1 MIPPALISF
10 AARIGIRGGI
20 IAALV
25 LFGAVQ
31 TWRLSGT
38 KGDLAAC
45 EADKAQMVQASAIA
59 GERAVAARNAA
70 QQRYSELAKDA
81 DHELEQVT
89 SSAMADARAFIARA
103 RRVQS
108 GPADR
113 PSGRAIA
120 AASDSLAGSPMPT
133 DPAAI
138 VDDTVAVP
146 ASDVLICTDNT
157 IRLEAAQSW
166 AASLNP

>member
-1 MIPPALISF
+1 MIPPSIIAF
-10 AARIGIRGGI
+10 AARIGITGGI

-38 KGDLAAC
+38 KDDLAAC
-45 EADKAQMVQASAIA
+45 KRDKAAMVQASSDAR
-59 GERAVAARNAA
+59 ERAVAARNAA
-70 QQRYSELAKDA
+70 QERYSELAKDA
-81 DHELEQVT
+81 NHELEQVT
-89 SSAMADARAFIARA
+89 SSAMADARAFIARS
-103 RRVQS
+103 RLRPQGGLHGS
-108 GPADR
+108 GTAPPASGSDT
-113 PSGRAIA
+113 PS
-120 AASDSLAGSPMPT
+120 PVPT

-138 VDDTVAVP
+138 VDDAVAVP